1 MAIPTG
7 DDVRTMHDAYRMHPR
22 QWRDARY
29 VYPVVSR
36 RSGGLSIGINLSPGK
51 ECSFHC
57 LYCQVD
63 RRNTAAPARVDPAR
77 LQSELEAILGEEQRG
92 RLYDVPPFGLL
103 PLHARGVRDIAFSG
117 DGEPTASPDFPKGVG
132 IAARARLRFGL
143 GAAKIVLI
151 TNASLLDR
159 PRVRRALEVLD
170 RNNGEVWAK
179 LDAGTETYFRTVNR
193 SPVPLAHILG
203 NILDAA
209 RARSVVIQSIWMRL
223 GGAAP
228 APREIEAYCDRLNGI
243 LASGGR
249 LKALHLYT
257 IARTPGEPCV
267 SALEDDALDRIA
279 DTVRSRVPVPAEVFY
294 QTGTAT

>member
-1 MAIPTG
+1 
-7 DDVRTMHDAYRMHPR
+7 MHDAYRMHPR

-179 LDAGTETYFRTVNR
+179 LDAGTEDYYRLVAR
-193 SPVPLAHILG
+193 SAVPFSR
-203 NILDAA
+203 ILDNLQAAA
-209 RARSVVIQSIWMRL
+209 RVRPIVIQTLFMAVR
-223 GGAAP
+223 GAGP
-228 APREIEAYCDRLNGI
+228 DEAELRAYADRLSAI
-243 LASGGR
+243 ASSGGR
-249 LKALHLYT
+249 IKLVQIHTVARPPAESWVAALPSETLEA
-257 IARTPGEPCV
+257 IAAEVRARTG
-267 SALEDDALDRIA
+267 LEVA
-279 DTVRSRVPVPAEVFY
+279 VF
-294 QTGTAT
+294 GG